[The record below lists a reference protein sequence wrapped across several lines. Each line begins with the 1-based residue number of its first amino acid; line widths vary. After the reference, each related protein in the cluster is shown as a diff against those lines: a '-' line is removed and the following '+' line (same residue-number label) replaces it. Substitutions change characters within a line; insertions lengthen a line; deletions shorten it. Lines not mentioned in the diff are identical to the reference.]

1 MCAYLPTHITSLSLQ
16 VSIKHNQELK
26 QLETYTRD
34 TNNQTPVSPYSS
46 SFIQSSIFNHA
57 FLRCFLV
64 RGSGP
69 SCHLLHT
76 SPSSNPVV
84 LRLIVGHLLHGLR
97 VCLQHLLVGHD
108 SLPTGWAHAARLVVL
123 RRVARLCPSST
134 DMLVWL
140 MGLRHHLMWVQN
152 AATAAVLDIAC
163 RVVDVIRVVQAR
175 LRGDL

>member
-1 MCAYLPTHITSLSLQ
+1 M
-16 VSIKHNQELK
+16 
-26 QLETYTRD
+26 
-34 TNNQTPVSPYSS
+34 
-46 SFIQSSIFNHA
+46 
-57 FLRCFLV
+57 
-64 RGSGP
+64 
-69 SCHLLHT
+69 
-76 SPSSNPVV
+76 V

-123 RRVARLCPSST
+123 RRVARLSPSST
-134 DMLVWL
+134 DMLDWL
-140 MGLRHHLMWVQN
+140 LGLSHHLMWVQN